1 MVLLWDMRVE
11 YPIVLFAIFVRQL
24 PPLPTRYYLNR
35 KHLEVVPMKPFIAL
49 TATFT
54 AFAFTAPA
62 WGGGDYG
69 YWDRSKQEYWDGP
82 CLVKIESKPYEYK
95 KEVKCEDGFS
105 PVADAPW
112 KEEYRDGEC
121 KVKREAK
128 YNEFKEEIK
137 CR

>member
-1 MVLLWDMRVE
+1 
-11 YPIVLFAIFVRQL
+11 
-24 PPLPTRYYLNR
+24 
-35 KHLEVVPMKPFIAL
+35 MKPFIAL
-49 TATFT
+49 TATVT
-54 AFAFTAPA
+54 AFAFTAPALA

-69 YWDRSKQEYWDGP
+69 YWERSKQEYWDGP

-128 YNEFKEEIK
+128 YDEFKEEIK
-137 CR
+137 CG